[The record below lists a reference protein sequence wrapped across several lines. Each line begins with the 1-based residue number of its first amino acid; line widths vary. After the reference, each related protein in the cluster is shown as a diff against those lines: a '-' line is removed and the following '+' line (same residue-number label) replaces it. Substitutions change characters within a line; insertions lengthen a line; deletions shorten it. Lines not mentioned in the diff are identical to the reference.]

1 MFLLLFFS
9 NSAKLYLFDLSKMIE
24 LFLDCEF
31 DLNVY
36 LSIKELLT
44 DKNVSLMYLGNYNA
58 LS

>member
-1 MFLLLFFS
+1 
-9 NSAKLYLFDLSKMIE
+9 MIE

-36 LSIKELLT
+36 LYIKELLT